1 MHLFTQVEN
10 PNLMGADQNEIFEKH
25 LNLVFLGIFQGILK
39 LHANIEEQF
48 WHKYSEQKANR
59 LSIFTNI
66 VNVTNVVLVTL
77 VPMII

>member
-10 PNLMGADQNEIFEKH
+10 PNLMGADQNEIFEKQ

-48 WHKYSEQKANR
+48 
-59 LSIFTNI
+59 
-66 VNVTNVVLVTL
+66 
-77 VPMII
+77 